1 MKIFLESSAAD
12 AVVFIA
18 ASPAHPCGGPGG
30 SARIHH
36 CLRLIF
42 MTFCAFALAALP
54 QIGRAASGRMQFDI
68 PGGPASESLRQFSA
82 QTGDDVRLLYAADV
96 VEGVRTKAVR
106 GEMTPNEALNLVL
119 ADTPLQ
125 ATQDPATGALVVAG
139 RESLRRA
146 DPPRPP
152 SRPVPT
158 PEARSNTMNRKNP
171 LALLVGWIARTV
183 GVSPAT
189 NAAIANPAGGGA
201 VQTGA
206 AVIGQVSNAAT
217 HASLE
222 GAFVTIAGTNHT
234 AITDR
239 EGRYEFTALPAGPVT
254 LEVSY
259 TGLTTQRITVMVSA
273 GQRTVRNVEL
283 TSDIYLM
290 DAFTVAGI
298 REGQAA
304 AITQQRNAPNV
315 KNVTAADAFGNVA
328 DGNAAEVLRLLPGI
342 AAFNSENE
350 ARYIMVRGI
359 DANLNTVTIDGM
371 KTATGGAGANRQT
384 DLPGIPIGATQ
395 VIEVTKSPTPDMD
408 GDSIGG
414 NINFRPASIFD
425 RTEPRR
431 ITFAVS
437 GSGRKVGA
445 GARST
450 AYVSNK
456 ISPTYAF
463 GYSNVFGQNQNIG
476 VTVNLSHTVNWAP
489 GGGVLLNGYQTT
501 AAKPAFMRSLTEYD
515 YHYLERT
522 RSSVDMRLDYKV
534 SDNSRLYFS
543 SFYTYYNSEQTFH
556 GGNNTVSSANFA
568 IATLDAS
575 GRPIPFQPQFPFGDP
590 NYRPGGFNAAGARV
604 QASIVPGFT
613 DKVTELASANYS
625 FQNAPIHALTKRYSF
640 QAGGRQ
646 QFGRLEL
653 DYTGNYQ
660 ESPSQT
666 GQKDWN
672 PNATRGYT
680 ISVPN
685 TSWRL
690 DGTSAGSV
698 SRRNAIQTGGP
709 DVRDPANWVLSGLS
723 AAVTDQGTN
732 IFGGQLNLKLSFP
745 NPVPSY
751 IKTGFK
757 YMSEERYTRGPT
769 KTFIYSGPQGAFLSS
784 FIDDSLPTGVA
795 LSKWHPFG
803 MSPRYL
809 DLDKI
814 NQYLEKNPQYL
825 THNAAT
831 SLQNELANDKN
842 AREQVFAGYAMGNMS
857 LGPLS
862 VLGGVR
868 FEKTHLSGETAIQ
881 DPRAGLTLT
890 DPIERTRAQWG
901 KRTTVIREYRN
912 VLPGIHFKYAPG
924 KNWLT
929 RASYSQSFG
938 RPSFGSIYPDT
949 RINYDAERITQNNT
963 GVKPQDAANFDVTI
977 ERYFE
982 PIGVISAGVFL
993 KEIKNFIFSNV
1004 VKIPTGSDNGFD
1016 GEYAGWDLAT
1026 QANGGFA
1033 RIKGAEL
1040 NYSQQLS
1047 FLPGFWK
1054 GFGVFANHTWLETT
1068 GNYGRVTE
1076 PAGSALVNFTPRA
1089 ANAGISY
1096 SRGRFY
1102 ARVNVNYTGTYLRSY
1117 NLDPLSRSYQ
1127 DRRTMVDTKLG
1138 FHYSRRL
1145 TLFTDVLNLF
1155 NSKQKWYSGLYR
1167 DYNTDQRD
1175 HGVRVQAG
1183 VNGSF

>member
-1 MKIFLESSAAD
+1 M
-12 AVVFIA
+12 
-18 ASPAHPCGGPGG
+18 
-30 SARIHH
+30 
-36 CLRLIF
+36 
-42 MTFCAFALAALP
+42 
-54 QIGRAASGRMQFDI
+54 
-68 PGGPASESLRQFSA
+68 
-82 QTGDDVRLLYAADV
+82 
-96 VEGVRTKAVR
+96 
-106 GEMTPNEALNLVL
+106 
-119 ADTPLQ
+119 
-125 ATQDPATGALVVAG
+125 
-139 RESLRRA
+139 
-146 DPPRPP
+146 
-152 SRPVPT
+152 
-158 PEARSNTMNRKNP
+158 
-171 LALLVGWIARTV
+171 
-183 GVSPAT
+183 
-189 NAAIANPAGGGA
+189 
-201 VQTGA
+201 
-206 AVIGQVSNAAT
+206 
-217 HASLE
+217 
-222 GAFVTIAGTNHT
+222 
-234 AITDR
+234 
-239 EGRYEFTALPAGPVT
+239 
-254 LEVSY
+254 
-259 TGLTTQRITVMVSA
+259 
-273 GQRTVRNVEL
+273 
-283 TSDIYLM
+283 
-290 DAFTVAGI
+290 
-298 REGQAA
+298 
-304 AITQQRNAPNV
+304 
-315 KNVTAADAFGNVA
+315 
-328 DGNAAEVLRLLPGI
+328 
-342 AAFNSENE
+342 
-350 ARYIMVRGI
+350 
-359 DANLNTVTIDGM
+359 
-371 KTATGGAGANRQT
+371 
-384 DLPGIPIGATQ
+384 
-395 VIEVTKSPTPDMD
+395 
-408 GDSIGG
+408 
-414 NINFRPASIFD
+414 
-425 RTEPRR
+425 
-431 ITFAVS
+431 
-437 GSGRKVGA
+437 
-445 GARST
+445 
-450 AYVSNK
+450 
-456 ISPTYAF
+456 
-463 GYSNVFGQNQNIG
+463 
-476 VTVNLSHTVNWAP
+476 
-489 GGGVLLNGYQTT
+489 
-501 AAKPAFMRSLTEYD
+501 
-515 YHYLERT
+515 
-522 RSSVDMRLDYKV
+522 
-534 SDNSRLYFS
+534 
-543 SFYTYYNSEQTFH
+543 
-556 GGNNTVSSANFA
+556 
-568 IATLDAS
+568 
-575 GRPIPFQPQFPFGDP
+575 
-590 NYRPGGFNAAGARV
+590 
-604 QASIVPGFT
+604 
-613 DKVTELASANYS
+613 
-625 FQNAPIHALTKRYSF
+625 
-640 QAGGRQ
+640 
-646 QFGRLEL
+646 
-653 DYTGNYQ
+653 
-660 ESPSQT
+660 
-666 GQKDWN
+666 
-672 PNATRGYT
+672 
-680 ISVPN
+680 
-685 TSWRL
+685 
-690 DGTSAGSV
+690 
-698 SRRNAIQTGGP
+698 
-709 DVRDPANWVLSGLS
+709 
-723 AAVTDQGTN
+723 TDQGTN